1 MKIKSTTIQGF
12 RGFNEE
18 RTIDFHDRLTLMYA
32 PNSYGKTS
40 ISEAFEWLLYG
51 ITSKVD
57 KADSKEEY
65 KGSYRNCH
73 LPESLT
79 PYVRAIF
86 VDGISEIEFRGEL
99 AAGDAIKRSIDGRE
113 VKEWPFANNLSL
125 TQRPFILQ
133 HALKYLLLVKP
144 DERFQGFARLL
155 GLEDLDQ
162 IQRHLVSLCTKPAAA
177 TPSGVSQLLMDI
189 DALEARLAGQTSLAS
204 IAKSFKRGRENL
216 AETYEAIVAEC
227 RQRVP
232 PGTEEESVLAQ
243 LLKIREDAVGKIF
256 KARITL
262 PDYSLKET
270 QTNSGDEAFFLG
282 CVTDACVGKYMEIIA
297 LATVQHILDRAQLFD
312 LGISFLDKI
321 PGECPFCG
329 QPVGD
334 ALQQHIRDEH
344 ETLAGQKT
352 GAVALEKQRD
362 EVLNSLKELRKRLSS
377 YQNCHIG
384 KGASLL
390 ALESSLGQ
398 LKTILLPKHQ
408 VHFNTV
414 ETAISQLAPAKQKLE
429 ESFNSVIEAL
439 DKVETSIAESKEGS
453 ALMKALGEVLVAHIA
468 VAHSFVQVIS
478 NNVSA
483 MSDAGQILKHEL
495 DTLAGTEDISVL
507 VDLRE
512 RRQDIEKKFEIDDI
526 LGGLK
531 DLRKAVDQYAANKV
545 LNAISGELTSEV
557 MEWYGQVKTVGD
569 PDVHFGGFDMERTTK
584 GELKARRVQ
593 IKATSYGKDLASA
606 VSSLSES
613 KLNALGLCVSIATT
627 LKGVSPFE
635 FLIIDDPIQSWD
647 AEHETQFIEVIR
659 KLVERGKQVILLSH
673 NRRWMDQ
680 VRSGCRTLNGWFY
693 EITGYTKAGPC
704 ISEVPWEKWSE
715 RLKEVDATVKDH
727 TAGSVKLQQAEEEI
741 RIAIA
746 ELASELYL
754 KKKRDRK
761 SPHDLNSR
769 KVRGMLL
776 ECGVE
781 AGLVD
786 RITQTFET
794 TDDAHHAPADYA
806 AQRERIRR
814 YHAWVHELA
823 QLLNEGHTT

>member
-1 MKIKSTTIQGF
+1 MKIKSITIQGF

-18 RTIDFHDRLTLMYA
+18 RTIGFHDRLTLIYA

-51 ITSKVD
+51 ITSKVE

-65 KGSYRNCH
+65 RGSYRNCH
-73 LPESLT
+73 LPEPLT
-79 PYVRAIF
+79 PCVRAIF
-86 VDGISEIEFRGEL
+86 VDGTSEIEFRGEL
-99 AAGDAIKRSIDGRE
+99 AAGDAINRSIDGRDI
-113 VKEWPFANNLSL
+113 KEWPFANNLSL

-144 DERFQGFARLL
+144 DERFQGFALLL
-155 GLEDLDQ
+155 GLEDLGR
-162 IQRHLVSLCTKPAAA
+162 IQRHFVSLCTKPAAA
-177 TPSGVSQLLMDI
+177 IPTKVSQLLKDI
-189 DALEARLAGQTSLAS
+189 DALEARLASQTSLAS
-204 IAKSFKRGRENL
+204 IARSFKRGRENL
-216 AETYEAIVAEC
+216 AQTYEAIMVEC
-227 RQRVP
+227 KQRVP
-232 PGTEEESVLAQ
+232 PGTEEESVLPQ

-256 KARITL
+256 KGRITL
-262 PDYSLKET
+262 SDYSAKET
-270 QTNSGDEAFFLG
+270 QTNSDDEEFFLG
-282 CVTDACVGKYMEIIA
+282 CVTDACVKKYMEIIA
-297 LATVQHILDRAQLFD
+297 LATVQHVLDRARFFD
-312 LGISFLDKI
+312 LGIGFLDKT

-344 ETLAGQKT
+344 ENLASQKE
-352 GAVALEKQRD
+352 GNAALEKQRD
-362 EVLNSLKELRKRLSS
+362 EVLNSLKELTKRLSAH
-377 YQNCHIG
+377 QNRHIG
-384 KGASLL
+384 EVASLL

-398 LKTILLPKHQ
+398 LETILLPKHQ
-408 VHFNTV
+408 VHFNAV
-414 ETAISQLAPAKQKLE
+414 EAAISQLMPVKQKLE

-439 DKVETSIAESKEGS
+439 DKVETSIAESKEAS
-453 ALMKALGEVLVAHIA
+453 ALMKALGEVLVEHIA

-483 MSDAGQILKHEL
+483 MSDADQILKHEL

-507 VDLRE
+507 VELRE
-512 RRQDIEKKFEIDDI
+512 RRQDIEKKFEIDGI
-526 LGGLK
+526 LDGLK
-531 DLRKAVDQYAANKV
+531 DLRKVVDEYAGNRM
-545 LNAISGELTSEV
+545 LSAISGELTLEV
-557 MEWYGQVKTVGD
+557 MEWYRHIKTVGD
-569 PDVHFGGFDMERTTK
+569 PNVHFGGFDMERTTK
-584 GELKARRVQ
+584 GKLKARRIQ
-593 IKATSYGKDLASA
+593 IRGTSYGKDLISA
-606 VSSLSES
+606 VSCLSES
-613 KLNALGLCVSIATT
+613 KLNALGLCVSIATS
-627 LKGVSPFE
+627 LKGDSPFK

-647 AEHETQFIEVIR
+647 AEHEIQFIQVIR
-659 KLVERGKQVILLSH
+659 KLVRRGKQVILLSH
-673 NRRWMDQ
+673 NRRWMEQ

-715 RLKEVDATVKDH
+715 RLKEVVAIVKDH

-746 ELASELYL
+746 EVASELYL
-754 KKKRDRK
+754 KKKGDRK
-761 SPHDLNSR
+761 SPHDLNST
-769 KVRGMLL
+769 KVRKMLL
-776 ECGVE
+776 ECGVK
-781 AGLVD
+781 AGLAD

-823 QLLNEGHTT
+823 QLLN